1 MTDRFDEVGYG
12 DRSIGFGSRP
22 AIVGVDMQVGFTRP
36 EWPAGQSPYIHRAV
50 ENASSLMSE
59 ARQRGIP
66 VANCNVAWGSEK
78 DMQYW
83 KVSLLYSDMFYG
95 DPSTEFDDRILDQN
109 YDFCFTKSAPSAF
122 FGTPLLAF
130 LTKQQVD
137 TVIVTGC
144 TTSGCVRGT
153 VNDSFSNGFRTIV
166 PEDCVGDMEEGP
178 HWDNL
183 RDVGRRYADVVKSE
197 EVIEYLRT
205 LG

>member
-1 MTDRFDEVGYG
+1 MSDRFDEVGYG
-12 DRSIGFGSRP
+12 DKPIGFGRRP

-50 ENASSLMSE
+50 ENTSSLMSE

-95 DPSTEFDDRILDQN
+95 DPSTEFDDRILDGD
-109 YDFCFTKSAPSAF
+109 YDFHFTKSAPSAF

>member
-12 DRSIGFGSRP
+12 DKPIGFGRRP

-66 VANCNVAWGSEK
+66 VANCNVAWSSEN

-95 DPSTEFDDRILDQN
+95 DPSTEFDDRILDKN